1 MTYYNYIYIY
11 IIKIIR
17 KYTLCVLVSLPFFVL
32 GQEQKDVQ
40 LANEYL
46 LKGEKLKAAEL
57 YRELAKN
64 SANTALIHNN
74 FINTLID
81 LAEFNEAQDY
91 LKKLLKREPEQLLFK
106 LDVGRVMMRS
116 GEVQKADKYF
126 KDLIQESKQSLGR
139 IKIMNDYFM
148 ARSLFDYAI
157 IALLESRDELGN
169 PAMYCLELATLYRI
183 KGEKEKM
190 TEEYLNYATQNV
202 GNSQY
207 IKNVLQV
214 LLTKP
219 EELEVLEALLYRKV
233 QEDPEQQV
241 YTDLLIWVMLQ
252 QKNFYG
258 AFVQARAY
266 DRRYKTGGT
275 RSLEIAEVALN
286 NKDYENASRIFRFV
300 KDAFKNNENQQEAQ
314 LGYIR
319 SREARLRDSYPIQKD
334 SVETLITAYWDFIKQ
349 NPKQPVALDALRNI
363 GVMKAE
369 YLQETDTAI
378 AILTKLIA
386 DAYTP
391 LQIKSRAKLD
401 LADIYIFKE
410 EPWEAA
416 LLYAQVEKTH
426 KETTLAY
433 EAKLKNAKLSYYRGD
448 FMLAQEH
455 LDILKE
461 ATTRE
466 IANDAMDLSMRIKE
480 NIAIDSAGLAL
491 REFAK
496 VELLLK
502 QNKME
507 EALARLSSIQEGHSL
522 VRDLDKEDKFL
533 RNIDPSDTVYVTFT
547 NYAIKDDCYWLE
559 AQIKLRQNKPEEA
572 QKLLQKILEEY
583 PEDIL
588 ADDAFFTIG
597 EIYERHLNDKDK
609 AMDQYQKMLA
619 QYPGSVYV
627 AEARKRFRELRGDFK
642 QEEPKL

>member
-1 MTYYNYIYIY
+1 M
-11 IIKIIR
+11 
-17 KYTLCVLVSLPFFVL
+17 CVLVSLPFFVL

-46 LKGEKLKAAEL
+46 LKGEKQKAAEL

-81 LAEFNEAQDY
+81 LAEYNEAQDY
-91 LKKLLKREPEQLLFK
+91 LKKLLKRDPEQLLFK

-126 KDLIQESKQSLGR
+126 KDLIQDSKQSLGR

-157 IALLESRDELGN
+157 IALLESRNELGN

-219 EELEVLEALLYRKV
+219 EELEVLEALLYKKV

-266 DRRYKTGGT
+266 DRRYKTGGA

-286 NKDYENASRIFRFV
+286 NKDYENATLIYRFV
-300 KDAFKNNENQQEAQ
+300 KDAFKNNENGQEAQ

-334 SVETLITAYWDFIKQ
+334 SVETLISAYRDFIQQ
-349 NPKQPVALDALRNI
+349 NPKQPVALEALRNI

-378 AILTKLIA
+378 SILTKLIA
-386 DAYTP
+386 DSFTP

-480 NIAIDSAGLAL
+480 NIATDSAGLAL
-491 REFAK
+491 KEFAK

-502 QNKME
+502 QNRVD
-507 EALARLSSIQEGHSL
+507 EALVRLSSIQEGHSF
-522 VRDLDKEDKFL
+522 VKQLDKEDKFL
-533 RNIDPSDTVYVTFT
+533 RNIDSKDAAYVTFT

-588 ADDAFFTIG
+588 ADDAFFTIA
-597 EIYERHLNDKDK
+597 EIYERYLNDKDK
-609 AMDQYQKMLA
+609 AMDQYQKLLA